1 MIMEGIDKFN
11 DIRNRH
17 SEIKFPLAYYG
28 LGKAYATLNRYG
40 QTNVY

>member
-11 DIRNRH
+11 DIRSRH

-28 LGKAYATLNRYG
+28 LGKAYTTLNRYG
-40 QTNVY
+40 RTNVY